1 MKSAYTFLKIR
12 PLCMTALLTI
22 YPILLCVFPGCSAR
36 PVAGHNPSRVTVT
49 FWHAM
54 GLQHSKILNE
64 IIAEFERQNPDIHIN
79 SIYQGGYD
87 SLLTNL
93 TASCTAH
100 TNPVISQ
107 MYESWTTRFLE
118 YGLLEPV
125 EDLASKYGGLS
136 KESRQDIVRVFIEDN
151 SWDGKLITLPFNKSA
166 YVLYYNKDAMKEIGM
181 VDEKGEGRAPV
192 TWEEM
197 RDACIKYTRRDESGT
212 TRFGFGIRPFIEGY
226 TTFLFR
232 AGGRYLDSRAKTVT
246 FTNEAGRLTMD
257 YLINLTTKDKVAY
270 IEPTYLD
277 RAFGGERIA
286 MYVSSTASL
295 PYTEKAVAGKFQWDT
310 APIPYP
316 AGREKVARTLFQG
329 TNIGIFNN
337 HSPEKIKA
345 AWRFLAFLTNTESA
359 TTWSVGT
366 GYLPIRYSVLGTPDM
381 KEYLRKNH
389 RYKAP
394 ISLLDNGIFES
405 RVITWEP
412 MRTVITDYF
421 EAALNGGRSPDET
434 LALMKE
440 KCEDIINT
448 F

>member
-1 MKSAYTFLKIR
+1 MKSASPFRKIR
-12 PLCMTALLTI
+12 PLSAAAFLTI
-22 YPILLCVFPGCSAR
+22 YLILMSAFPGCNSR
-36 PVAGHNPSRVTVT
+36 PVASHSPARVNVT

-54 GLQHSKILNE
+54 GLQHSKILNK
-64 IIAEFERQNPDIHIN
+64 IIAEFEKQNPDIHIN
-79 SIYQGGYD
+79 SIYQGGYE

-93 TASCTAH
+93 TASCTAR

-118 YGLLEPV
+118 HGLLKPMEELV
-125 EDLASKYGGLS
+125 SEYGGLS

-166 YVLYYNKDAMKEIGM
+166 YVLYYNKDAMKGIGM

-192 TWEEM
+192 TWDEM
-197 RDACIKYTRRDESGT
+197 RDACIKFTRHDESGT
-212 TRFGFGIRPFIEGY
+212 TRFGIGIRPFIEGY

-232 AGGRYLDSRAKTVT
+232 AGGRYLDARAKTVA
-246 FTNEAGRLTMD
+246 FTDEAGRLTMN
-257 YLINLTTKDKVAY
+257 YLINLATKDKVVY

-286 MYVSSTASL
+286 MYVSSTASI
-295 PYTEKAVAGKFQWDT
+295 PYTEKSVAGKFQWDT

-316 AGREKVARTLFQG
+316 AGSEKVARTVFQG
-329 TNIGIFNN
+329 TNIGIFKN

-345 AWRFLAFLTNTESA
+345 AWRFVAFLTNTESA

-366 GYLPIRYSVLGTPDM
+366 GYLPIRYSVLETPDM

-389 RYKAP
+389 CYKAP
-394 ISLLDNGIFES
+394 IALLDNGIFEP
-405 RVITWEP
+405 RVLIWEP
-412 MRTVITDYF
+412 MRSVITDYF
-421 EAALNGGRSPDET
+421 ESALNGRRNPEET
-434 LALMKE
+434 LARMKE
-440 KCEDIINT
+440 KCESIILT

>member
-1 MKSAYTFLKIR
+1 MKSASPFRKIR
-12 PLCMTALLTI
+12 PLSVTVFLTI
-22 YPILLCVFPGCSAR
+22 YLILMGAFPGCNSR
-36 PVAGHNPSRVTVT
+36 PVASHSPSRVTVT

-54 GLQHSKILNE
+54 GLQHSKILNK
-64 IIAEFERQNPDIHIN
+64 IIAEFEKQNPDIHIN
-79 SIYQGGYD
+79 SIYQGGYE

-93 TASCTAH
+93 TASCTAR

-118 YGLLEPV
+118 HGLLKPV
-125 EDLASKYGGLS
+125 EELASEYGGLS
-136 KESRQDIVRVFIEDN
+136 KERRQDIVRVFIEDN

-166 YVLYYNKDAMKEIGM
+166 YVLYYNEDAVKGIGM

-197 RDACIKYTRRDESGT
+197 REACIKFTRRDESGT
-212 TRFGFGIRPFIEGY
+212 TRFGIGIRPFIEGY

-232 AGGRYLDSRAKTVT
+232 AGGRYLDAQAKTVA
-246 FTNEAGRLTMD
+246 FTDEAGRLTMN
-257 YLINLTTKDKVAY
+257 YLINLATKDRVVY

-286 MYVSSTASL
+286 MYVSSTASI
-295 PYTEKAVAGKFQWDT
+295 PYTEKSVAGKFQWDT

-316 AGREKVARTLFQG
+316 AGSEKVARTVFQG
-329 TNIGIFNN
+329 TNIGIFKN

-345 AWRFLAFLTNTESA
+345 AWRFVAFLTNTESA

-366 GYLPIRYSVLGTPDM
+366 GYLPIRYSVLETPDM
-381 KEYLRKNH
+381 KEYLKKNH
-389 RYKAP
+389 CYKAP
-394 ISLLDNGIFES
+394 VALLDNGIFEP
-405 RVITWEP
+405 RVLIWEP
-412 MRTVITDYF
+412 MRSVITDYF
-421 EAALNGGRSPDET
+421 EAALNGRRNPEET

-440 KCEDIINT
+440 KCESIILT